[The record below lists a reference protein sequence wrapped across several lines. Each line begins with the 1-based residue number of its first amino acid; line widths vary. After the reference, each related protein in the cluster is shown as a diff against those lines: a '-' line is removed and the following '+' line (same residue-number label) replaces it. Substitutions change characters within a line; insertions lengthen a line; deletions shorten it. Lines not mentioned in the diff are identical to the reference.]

1 MAVLTLVETNT
12 AATARK
18 EVTETQTLS
27 AGQKVKME
35 IQDAE
40 LNETVPEGKVWYVVA
55 NVRIME
61 TDA

>member
-1 MAVLTLVETNT
+1 MADMILVETNT
-12 AATARK
+12 ASTVKK